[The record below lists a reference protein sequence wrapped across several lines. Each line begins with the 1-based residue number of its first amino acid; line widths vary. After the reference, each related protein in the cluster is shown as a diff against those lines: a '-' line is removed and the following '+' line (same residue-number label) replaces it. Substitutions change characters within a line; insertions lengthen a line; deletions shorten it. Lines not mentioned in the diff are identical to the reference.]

1 MVKETE
7 YYDTLGVP
15 PDADAAAIKKA
26 YYKEARKVRHI
37 SRTLTG
43 RPLCPIWQR

>member
-7 YYDTLGVP
+7 FYEILGVA

-26 YYKEARKVRHI
+26 YYKEARKVR
-37 SRTLTG
+37 
-43 RPLCPIWQR
+43 

>member
-7 YYDTLGVP
+7 YYEVLGVP

-26 YYKEARKVRHI
+26 YYKEARKVHYEQ
-37 SRTLTG
+37 
-43 RPLCPIWQR
+43 PVC